1 MRLKVDTK
9 GFDEV
14 LERFKLM
21 DRAFKKEA
29 DVLGKASEIMLRAL
43 KEHAPK
49 GETGN
54 LESSMGIIS
63 KGMHKVV
70 VGHANNIERTGI
82 YHFYQNYGNS
92 FTNATNYF
100 SVAYFD
106 VRDEVYQTIKDE
118 ILKAMGF

>member
-1 MRLKVDTK
+1 MRLSVETK

-21 DRAFKKEA
+21 ATATEKK
-29 DVLGKASEIMLRAL
+29 DILGKAGEIMLRAL

-70 VGHANNIERTGI
+70 VGHANPKDRTSI
-82 YHFYQNYGNS
+82 YHYY
-92 FTNATNYF
+92 
-100 SVAYFD
+100 
-106 VRDEVYQTIKDE
+106 
-118 ILKAMGF
+118 